1 MSAIRRFWTP
11 STLRRDLRV
20 CERTGELLEA
30 FYPQTAPVPFLDR
43 QTSRNLKCIQRR
55 RSTTATARLKAV
67 TPASPGSGERDS
79 GSARRPRSNQICP
92 LSGAKRTCS
101 GRKRIFPFPMSA
113 FGGKADVIVQPSECP
128 LIARSGHSRLTA
140 GRFSPPKSWYQYRRA
155 SIQSPP
161 FNRPLRRLRRS
172 PKCSA
177 R

>member
-1 MSAIRRFWTP
+1 MPPRRWCGPVQERDQAFLASPP

-101 GRKRIFPFPMSA
+101 GRKRTFPFPMSA
-113 FGGKADVIVQPSECP
+113 FGGKADV
-128 LIARSGHSRLTA
+128 LRGKADIAIFMSAFGGKA
-140 GRFSPPKSWYQYRRA
+140 DIRRDA
-155 SIQSPP
+155 SISP
-161 FNRPLRRLRRS
+161 FGGRWRS
-172 PKCSA
+172 ST
-177 R
+177 